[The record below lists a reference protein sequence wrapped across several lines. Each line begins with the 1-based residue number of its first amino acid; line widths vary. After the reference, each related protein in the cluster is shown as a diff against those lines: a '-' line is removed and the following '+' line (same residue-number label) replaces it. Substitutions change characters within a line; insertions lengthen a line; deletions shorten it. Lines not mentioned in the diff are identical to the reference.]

1 MSTNAREEWE
11 LEQEKRKMLQDHMTT
26 EYKKNKF
33 IEEIKSG
40 LGEQRRKEP
49 KKGQEKRG
57 FWFKFKKLL
66 GWN

>member
-1 MSTNAREEWE
+1 MGTNAREEWE

-40 LGEQRRKEP
+40 LGEQILKEP
-49 KKGQEKRG
+49 NKLQEKRG

>member
-40 LGEQRRKEP
+40 LGEQILKEP
-49 KKGQEKRG
+49 NKLQEKRG
-57 FWFKFKKLL
+57 FCFKFKKLL

>member
-1 MSTNAREEWE
+1 MSINAREEWE

-40 LGEQRRKEP
+40 LGEQILKEP
-49 KKGQEKRG
+49 NKLQEKKGVFGLNLK
-57 FWFKFKKLL
+57 
-66 GWN
+66 NY